1 MGRACGPP
9 ERVGPVKDTDSERIR
24 PVRPLIPV
32 EAAIDPAHVEP
43 LGTAALIAA
52 ARRGDRDAFGRLVAP
67 ELATAL
73 GACQVLTRSQADA
86 ADAVQDALLSA
97 WRGLDSL
104 REPLAFRA
112 WFRRHV
118 VRAATRI
125 ATRRPHV
132 LELDID
138 VPAPTGELERA
149 VERRLLARAFDRLS
163 SDDRVLLTLRHLW
176 DAPVAEVAAILGIP
190 EGTVKSRT
198 SSAMERL
205 RAAYDAETR
214 R

>member
-1 MGRACGPP
+1 
-9 ERVGPVKDTDSERIR
+9 VNDTDSEPIR

-32 EAAIDPAHVEP
+32 EAAIDPAHAEP
-43 LGTAALIAA
+43 LGPAALIAA
-52 ARRGDRDAFGRLVAP
+52 ARRGDRDAFGRLVEP

-73 GACQVLTRSQADA
+73 GACQVLTRSHADA

-104 REPLAFRA
+104 RDPLAFRA

-118 VRAATRI
+118 VRAAIRI
-125 ATRRPHV
+125 TKRRPRV
-132 LELDID
+132 VELAMDL
-138 VPAPTGELERA
+138 PAPAGELERT
-149 VERRLLARAFDRLS
+149 VERRLLARGFDRLS
-163 SDDRVLLTLRHLW
+163 ADDRVLLTLRHLW
-176 DAPVAEVAAILGIP
+176 DLPVAEAAALLAIP
-190 EGTVKSRT
+190 QGTVKSRT
-198 SSAMERL
+198 SAAMERL